1 MWYLKSGLLLASTP
15 KNVTVITE
23 GTSHLRLY
31 GPNHFLREFN
41 ESNWKHLLDSLWDY
55 VVETRVRKE
64 LKSINERAEMERER
78 PEHQG
83 RRSEGMS

>member
-15 KNVTVITE
+15 KNATVITE

-41 ESNWKHLLDSLWDY
+41 ESNWKHLLDSLRDY
-55 VVETRVRKE
+55 VIKTHVRKE
-64 LKSINERAEMERER
+64 LKSINERMESKKER
-78 PEHQG
+78 PAHQC